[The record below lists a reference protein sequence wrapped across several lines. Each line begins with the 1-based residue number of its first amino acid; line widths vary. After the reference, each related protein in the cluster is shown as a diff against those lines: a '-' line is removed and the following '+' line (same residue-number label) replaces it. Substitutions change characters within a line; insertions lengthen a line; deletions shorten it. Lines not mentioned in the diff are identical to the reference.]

1 MEDHYADP
9 LPEAAAYGF
18 QRALQIAPAAVT
30 TAQVLLQMKTQRL
43 REQTERQR
51 QAAETLHAQE
61 RAEHHA
67 ARLQWLPAN
76 NPAWLRS
83 ADLLQV
89 SRAWGAAM
97 PYAAHDPGAERAR
110 LKCEERLRQLHPY
123 GMNRYD
129 RLRADG
135 LNPADAMRQAAP
147 FFAREPHPRTG
158 HSAPTRKELPAA
170 VKLAQQGF
178 PHSINDTVRA
188 NRSGTTTATAVRA
201 STQGQRPAPNR
212 KQ

>member
-43 REQTERQR
+43 REQAERQR

-110 LKCEERLRQLHPY
+110 LKCEERLRQLHAY

-158 HSAPTRKELPAA
+158 HPAPTRKELPAA
-170 VKLAQQGF
+170 VKLAQQDF